1 MFAEAVLNKAKI
13 FNEKMNEKK
22 DNWIK
27 DKINNETFKKALK
40 SDLGLIFFLKIFIL
54 FHLK

>member
-40 SDLGLIFFLKIFIL
+40 SDLGLIFFWKIFIL

>member
-1 MFAEAVLNKAKI
+1 
-13 FNEKMNEKK
+13 MNEKK

-40 SDLGLIFFLKIFIL
+40 SDLGLICFKKFLFYFIL
-54 FHLK
+54 DSFNFS

>member
-13 FNEKMNEKK
+13 FNEQMNEKK

-40 SDLGLIFFLKIFIL
+40 SDLGLFCFKKF
-54 FHLK
+54 

>member
-1 MFAEAVLNKAKI
+1 
-13 FNEKMNEKK
+13 MNEKK

-40 SDLGLIFFLKIFIL
+40 SDLGLIFFLENFYFISS
-54 FHLK
+54 